1 VLVSPRNASFDF
13 SSRLKTYCTNNQIEY
28 EALLFDLELLDYM
41 GVKHVREF
49 GDSQLVVQQ
58 IIEEY
63 QCFDGTLISCLEK
76 CWDIIRSS
84 DEFDI

>member
-1 VLVSPRNASFDF
+1 
-13 SSRLKTYCTNNQIEY
+13 
-28 EALLFDLELLDYM
+28 
-41 GVKHVREF
+41 VREF